1 MQCAP
6 VLERMHIH
14 PKPHPRQLIH
24 EGTLSLEYT
33 ESGGPSR
40 SPNRTGLTREHLV
53 EERLGLVLVG
63 LLGQGELAYQDLTCL
78 SQHPLLAGRKAALLV
93 PAPQIPDDLGN
104 LVHVAGRELFQ
115 VGLVPTRPVRGLL
128 GVRRAKHLEHALKPF
143 GTYHVPY
150 PDELRV
156 VRGNPNGQIA
166 LVDLQD
172 QIGLLL
178 ALDRASF
185 DGFDAS
191 SPMVRVNDGIA
202 DLKRHLASTPSA
214 EGYLTTAWTTD
225 KMPVLANMQV
235 NTLISSTRKK
245 LSGHLRRSAR
255 GLARSARPP
264 VSIARAREQRT
275 WSSTSPL
282 AVPPQSTRGS
292 ALSSEIVSRGVTR
305 AASGS

>member
-1 MQCAP
+1 MSAEITDPGRRQQSVTGRVGSGVTVGMPGQPGLPGPFKPRQMQRAP
-6 VLERMHIH
+6 VLERVHVH
-14 PKPHPRQLIH
+14 PKSHPRQLIH
-24 EGTLSLEYT
+24 RGSLS
-33 ESGGPSR
+33 
-40 SPNRTGLTREHLV
+40 GLTREYLV
-53 EERLGLVLVG
+53 EESLGLVLVG
-63 LLGQGELAYQDLTCL
+63 LLSQGELAHQDLTCL
-78 SQHPLLAGRKAALLV
+78 RQHPLLAGRKTALLV
-93 PAPQIPDDLGN
+93 PAPQVPDDFGN
-104 LVHVAGRELFQ
+104 LVHVAGGELFE

-128 GVRRAKHLEHALKPF
+128 GVWRAKHLEHPLKPF
-143 GTYHVPY
+143 GTHYVPH
-150 PDELRV
+150 PDQLRV
-156 VRGNPNGQIA
+156 VRGNPDGQVA

-235 NTLISSTRKK
+235 NTPISSTRKK

-255 GLARSARPP
+255 G
-264 VSIARAREQRT
+264 T
-275 WSSTSPL
+275 
-282 AVPPQSTRGS
+282 S
-292 ALSSEIVSRGVTR
+292 ALCASTGERR
-305 AASGS
+305 AAP